1 MRFCTSNAPSLRN
14 LALTCTSNLESRKLV
29 VCGTRVTKAR
39 SLSSAGMLTTKY
51 GLNSQD
57 QLTKLLHVRDYS

>member
-14 LALTCTSNLESRKLV
+14 LALSCTSNLESHKLV

-39 SLSSAGMLTTKY
+39 SFSSAGILTTKH
-51 GLNSQD
+51 GLAFQD